1 MTPYPPQVL
10 APDPIALYR
19 LSDEPGNGPVVVKQ
33 TSPAAGDTIVR
44 NSEGYWINQAPSG
57 AGAWALGNLRQEG
70 NTARPART
78 SWIDLPAFSALK
90 DETAALIKKEA
101 IMVPIPVLPGDVFSK
116 VAVLVGGTAAETP
129 THQWGAL
136 YEGALVSSEATL
148 LSQSPDEE
156 TAAIEKEKLYAWKL
170 KAAQTVTAAMAPHG
184 FVYAAVQV
192 TATVE
197 PSLLGQTV
205 VAAAN
210 YAWGGA
216 NSPLQGFG
224 NKFSVSGTEGVA
236 KSPSGALTKVN
247 ALPLV
252 ILY

>member
-1 MTPYPPQVL
+1 MTAYPPQIL
-10 APDPIALYR
+10 RPDPLALG
-19 LSDEPGNGPVVVKQ
+19 EGPAGVGNGPVQIVQ
-33 TSPAAGDTIVR
+33 NNPATGDTIVR
-44 NSEGYWINQAPSG
+44 NSEGYWVNQPPSG
-57 AGAWALGNLRQEG
+57 GPAWALGNLKQEG
-70 NTARPART
+70 NPSRPART
-78 SWIDLPAFSALK
+78 SWLDLPAFSALK

-101 IMVPIPVLPGDVFSK
+101 IMVPVPVVPGDVISK
-116 VAVLVGGTAAETP
+116 IEVLVGGTAAETP

-136 YEGALVSSEATL
+136 YEGTLASSEAVL

-156 TAAIEKEKLYAWKL
+156 TAAIAKEAPYAWKL
-170 KAAQTVTAAMAPHG
+170 KASQTITAAMAPHG
-184 FVYAAVQV
+184 FIYAAVQV

-197 PSLLGQTV
+197 PSLLGQTI

-210 YAWGGA
+210 YSWGGT
-216 NSPLQGFG
+216 NGTFQGFG

-236 KSPSGALTKVN
+236 KSPSGTLTKVN